1 MVIYKNLYPEDFDL
15 LQKGHGY
22 VYALFEQKKQLLGSA
37 KACLEDKLQALHDR
51 LDNAGMETLRSMDEL
66 NALYFPLSGSEITIE
81 ETDVSN
87 LSRIELVR
95 RILEK
100 PDTVKYTYFTRINY
114 SKYTNTESWIDVAE
128 NGQKW
133 KQMRSISAAKP
144 I

>member
-1 MVIYKNLYPEDFDL
+1 M
-15 LQKGHGY
+15 
-22 VYALFEQKKQLLGSA
+22 
-37 KACLEDKLQALHDR
+37 QALHDR

-114 SKYTNTESWIDVAE
+114 SKYTNTESWIDVA
-128 NGQKW
+128 
-133 KQMRSISAAKP
+133 AKRAEMEANEEY
-144 I
+144 IRRKAYIED

>member
-1 MVIYKNLYPEDFDL
+1 
-15 LQKGHGY
+15 
-22 VYALFEQKKQLLGSA
+22 
-37 KACLEDKLQALHDR
+37 
-51 LDNAGMETLRSMDEL
+51 MDEL